1 MLVALLD
8 ERTARGELELDPSQR
23 AAAER
28 LDALGRALAGPP
40 PPSPALGLLARLV
53 GGKSRPTPA
62 GPRGVYLHGRP
73 GRGKSMLVDLFLE
86 AAPIAASRRVHF
98 QPFMLEVHT
107 RLAAL
112 RAEAP
117 RTDPIATLVREIA
130 ARTRLLC
137 LDELEVRDIADATI
151 LGRLF
156 QGLLD
161 SGVAIVATS
170 NLAPERLYE
179 GGLNRELFLPTIA
192 LLRSRLEVVAL
203 DGPIDYRLR
212 RLEGL
217 PLHLAPLGPETEAEL
232 ARIVAVLAD
241 GRPFGPETL
250 DVGGRPLSV
259 PKAAG
264 PVAVFDFLELCARPL
279 GPADYLALTER
290 FGVIVLRGVPL
301 LTPDRRNEARRFV
314 TLVDALYERKVIL
327 VTSAAAEPEALYPEG
342 EGAFEFRRT
351 VSRLR
356 EMQSRDWLERCRAR
370 RPEDLPASFTAFAL
384 TSDLS

>member
-1 MLVALLD
+1 LLVGLLD

-28 LDALGRALAGPP
+28 LDAFARSLTERSGT
-40 PPSPALGLLARLV
+40 PARGLLARLA
-53 GGKSRPTPA
+53 GGKARPTPA
-62 GPRGVYLHGRP
+62 VPGGVYLHGRP

-86 AAPIAASRRVHF
+86 AVPIAPSRRVHF
-98 QPFMLEVHT
+98 QPFMLEVHA

-117 RTDPIATLVREIA
+117 KADPIATLVREFA

-137 LDELEVRDIADATI
+137 LDELEVRDIADAMI

-161 SGVAIVATS
+161 AGVAIVATS

-217 PLHLAPLGPETEAEL
+217 SLYLAPLGAETDAKLE
-232 ARIVAVLAD
+232 RILRVLAD

-250 DVGGRPLSV
+250 DVGGWPLPV
-259 PKAAG
+259 PNAAG
-264 PVAVFDFLELCARPL
+264 PVAVFDFPELCARPL
-279 GPADYLALTER
+279 GPADYLVLTER

-301 LTPDRRNEARRFV
+301 LGPDRRNEARRFV

-327 VTSAAAEPEALYPEG
+327 VASAGAEPEALYPEG

-370 RPEDLPASFTAFAL
+370 RREELPRSFTTFAL